1 MSFKYWPARNDIK
14 KNYVNPTFQNQLWF
28 IDILTVTKINLCS
41 SKTNQNYLGDVII
54 NKLRQSVK
62 TITYP
67 VNNGDTMQW
76 SVNHSIWD
84 TVQIEGFVSHWEL
97 KNR

>member
-14 KNYVNPTFQNQLWF
+14 KKYVNPTFQNQY
-28 IDILTVTKINLCS
+28 ILTVTKINLCS

-76 SVNHSIWD
+76 SVHHSIWD

-97 KNR
+97 NNR

>member
-14 KNYVNPTFQNQLWF
+14 KKYVNPTFQNQSWF

-76 SVNHSIWD
+76 SVHHSIWD

-97 KNR
+97 NNR